1 MKTCITLETTNEL
14 ARKDSGGSSNLSYF
28 LSEQQHLMRDKRKK
42 ENLRPASL
50 WPRLKPP
57 QPKINN
63 KNNKFKIINLKKK

>member
-1 MKTCITLETTNEL
+1 MHHFTNEL

-57 QPKINN
+57 QPKIIIT
-63 KNNKFKIINLKKK
+63 KIIILK